1 MLESIHSRFGDEQ
14 ERSRI
19 RELQA
24 GSEQAFEWLIA
35 QYGQPVFRLAS
46 RILNDHADSADVAQE
61 VFIKVFRSIG
71 KFQGNCS
78 LKTWMYRITVHT
90 AVNQNRWWRRHRERE
105 FSLDAGRNGERELTL
120 KYFPPASVQSPLE
133 SLLSRETQ
141 SMVWKALQRLPEASR
156 TVLVLREMEG
166 LAYDEVAG
174 ILHISLGTVKSRLAR
189 ARQSLKLELE
199 SLMQPA
205 PARMPVWNPAE

>member
-1 MLESIHSRFGDEQ
+1 MLESIYNRFGDEE
-14 ERSRI
+14 ERAWI

-24 GSEQAFEWLIA
+24 GSEEAFDWLIA
-35 QYGQPVFRLAS
+35 RLAS
-46 RILNDHADSADVAQE
+46 RILNDPADSADVAQE
-61 VFIKVFRSIG
+61 VFIKVFRSIE

-90 AVNQNRWWRRHRERE
+90 AVNQNRWWYRHRERE
-105 FSLDAGRNGERELTL
+105 FSLDAGRNGEREL
-120 KYFPPASVQSPLE
+120 KGFSPASRQSPFE

-141 SMVWKALQRLPEASR
+141 EMVWKALQRLPESSR
-156 TVLVLREMEG
+156 TVLVLREIEG
-166 LAYDEVAG
+166 LAYEEVAE
-174 ILHISLGTVKSRLAR
+174 ILHVSLGTVKSRLAR

-205 PARMPVWNPAE
+205 PVRMPVWNPAE